1 VSSEPPAGYTTVPLD
16 SLPKPHPK
24 AQKALSKAKGIA
36 QQTGAN
42 QAVIDTLNS
51 VSFTIVGD
59 DTDLN
64 WAVAQGLSK
73 RIGWFAVSTASIL
86 AGMHK
91 VEVDAG
97 SPAPAAPAEL
107 PKAAQA
113 HTPLAATGAAEGTG
127 SVVLSQAHRPAHA
140 GQPGDSAPSP
150 AGAPSGAAAHATA
163 SMVDAGMGSGSK
175 PVALTKAGPRSGS
188 EADNVNSARQ
198 AALLAKL
205 GEDRLALVWPTA
217 NLAAGVSYSQL
228 TVLAAQEPQAALH
241 CLLAAAAQELA
252 VLQGLRSQKR
262 VITST
267 LAQGAASDPGTYRD
281 LWGSFIVWVDEE
293 DSRLPKPETPARGVV
308 AQHAEV
314 ALTFHKSRGFGS
326 RQASTADKARTMLD
340 TLMKQLVQYLN
351 ANPEIV
357 QNKLK
362 YVAYGCRGD
371 WPDVKPPEWSPVHD
385 ALQRPA
391 PPTPAAPSGPQQA

>member
-1 VSSEPPAGYTTVPLD
+1 
-16 SLPKPHPK
+16 
-24 AQKALSKAKGIA
+24 
-36 QQTGAN
+36 
-42 QAVIDTLNS
+42 
-51 VSFTIVGD
+51 
-59 DTDLN
+59 
-64 WAVAQGLSK
+64 
-73 RIGWFAVSTASIL
+73 
-86 AGMHK
+86 MHK

-107 PKAAQA
+107 HKAAQA
-113 HTPLAATGAAEGTG
+113 HTPLAATGAADGTG
-127 SVVLSQAHRPAHA
+127 SMVLSQAHRPADA

-150 AGAPSGAAAHATA
+150 AGAPSGAAAHTTA

-205 GEDRLALVWPTA
+205 GGDRLAL
-217 NLAAGVSYSQL
+217 
-228 TVLAAQEPQAALH
+228 
-241 CLLAAAAQELA
+241 AAQELA

-262 VITST
+262 VIIST